1 MSTKAINGR
10 EAKEESSL
18 TSDRRDFLKV
28 AVMAAAGAALPVGAA
43 SWAGPAAAQSTQRIK
58 GEAYT
63 MKTRKLGG
71 LEVSELGFGNMGLSG
86 GHYGPG
92 VDRAQGIRVIRDAHE
107 RGVTFF
113 DTAEVY
119 GPYVNE
125 ELVGEALAPVRD
137 KVAIATKFGFKI
149 DGTNGLDSRPER
161 IRRVVEES
169 LKRLR
174 TDRIDL
180 YYQHRV
186 DLTVPIE
193 DVAGTVK
200 DLIKAG
206 KVLHF
211 GLSEPSAK
219 TIRRAHAVQPVSA
232 IQTEYSLIERSPEHN
247 GVLQACEELG
257 IGFVPWGPLGQGFLP
272 GTHGRERTVHLRPED
287 RSPSDVPTLLT
298 DGDEEQPADHRASD
312 DVRCQ
317 EGRDARPDRAGVVD
331 GAEAVDRSDPRND
344 QHGSP
349 AREHGRDQC
358 PTHASGPSRDRDGV
372 LPDRDLWWPHGCEA
386 DGADR
391 QGRRVTMSSLILLF
405 SLLVPGAGAASVQ
418 PEELRMWL
426 TVGERRFA
434 ITLTDNAAARAFAA
448 QLPLTLDMSELNGNE
463 KHAELPKALPANA
476 SRPGTIRNGD
486 LMLYGSTTLV
496 VFYLTFDSSYSY
508 TRLGGVDD
516 PTGLAQALGPRG
528 VRVVFS
534 RDY

>member
-1 MSTKAINGR
+1 
-10 EAKEESSL
+10 
-18 TSDRRDFLKV
+18 
-28 AVMAAAGAALPVGAA
+28 
-43 SWAGPAAAQSTQRIK
+43 
-58 GEAYT
+58 
-63 MKTRKLGG
+63 MKTRKLGS
-71 LEVSELGFGNMGLSG
+71 LEVSEIGFGNMTLSG

-92 VDRAQGIRVIRDAHE
+92 VDRAEGIRLIRDAHE

-211 GLSEPSAK
+211 GLSAPSAK
-219 TIRRAHAVQPVSA
+219 TIRRAHAVQPVAA
-232 IQTEYSLIERSPEHN
+232 IQTEYSLIERSVEHN

-272 GTHGRERTVHLRPED
+272 GTMDVNAQSTFDPKNDLRATFPRFSPMVMTNNQPIIELLRTFGAKKGATPAQIALAWLMAQKPWIVPIPGTTKMDHLRENVD
-287 RSPSDVPTLLT
+287 AVKVQLT
-298 DGDEEQPADHRASD
+298 PADLREIETAFSRIEIYGGRMDAKQMAQIGQDGD
-312 DVRCQ
+312 
-317 EGRDARPDRAGVVD
+317 
-331 GAEAVDRSDPRND
+331 
-344 QHGSP
+344 
-349 AREHGRDQC
+349 
-358 PTHASGPSRDRDGV
+358 
-372 LPDRDLWWPHGCEA
+372 
-386 DGADR
+386 
-391 QGRRVTMSSLILLF
+391 
-405 SLLVPGAGAASVQ
+405 
-418 PEELRMWL
+418 
-426 TVGERRFA
+426 
-434 ITLTDNAAARAFAA
+434 
-448 QLPLTLDMSELNGNE
+448 
-463 KHAELPKALPANA
+463 
-476 SRPGTIRNGD
+476 
-486 LMLYGSTTLV
+486 
-496 VFYLTFDSSYSY
+496 
-508 TRLGGVDD
+508 
-516 PTGLAQALGPRG
+516 
-528 VRVVFS
+528 
-534 RDY
+534 

>member
-1 MSTKAINGR
+1 MTTNANGR
-10 EAKEESSL
+10 FSGMLS
-18 TSDRRDFLKV
+18 RRDVL
-28 AVMAAAGAALPVGAA
+28 AA
-43 SWAGPAAAQSTQRIK
+43 SAAFAAAQLIAGATAAAPSPEAAK
-58 GEAYT
+58 GKDT

-92 VDRAQGIRVIRDAHE
+92 VERAQGIRVIRDAHE

-200 DLIKAG
+200 ELIKAG

-219 TIRRAHAVQPVSA
+219 TIRRAHAVQPVAA
-232 IQTEYSLIERSPEHN
+232 IQTEYSLIERSPERN
-247 GVLQACEELG
+247 GVLQVCEQLG

-272 GTHGRERTVHLRPED
+272 GKLKEDAQSTFDPKNDLRATFPRFSPMVIKNNHPIIEFLTKFGASKGGATPAQIALAWLVARKPWIVPIPGTSNMDHLKENMGAVNVR
-287 RSPSDVPTLLT
+287 LT
-298 DGDEEQPADHRASD
+298 PADLREIETGFS
-312 DVRCQ
+312 RI
-317 EGRDARPDRAGVVD
+317 EIYGGRMDAR
-331 GAEAVDRSDPRND
+331 
-344 QHGSP
+344 Q
-349 AREHGRDQC
+349 
-358 PTHASGPSRDRDGV
+358 
-372 LPDRDLWWPHGCEA
+372 
-386 DGADR
+386 
-391 QGRRVTMSSLILLF
+391 M
-405 SLLVPGAGAASVQ
+405 
-418 PEELRMWL
+418 
-426 TVGERRFA
+426 
-434 ITLTDNAAARAFAA
+434 A
-448 QLPLTLDMSELNGNE
+448 QIGQD
-463 KHAELPKALPANA
+463 
-476 SRPGTIRNGD
+476 
-486 LMLYGSTTLV
+486 
-496 VFYLTFDSSYSY
+496 
-508 TRLGGVDD
+508 
-516 PTGLAQALGPRG
+516 
-528 VRVVFS
+528 
-534 RDY
+534 

>member
-1 MSTKAINGR
+1 M
-10 EAKEESSL
+10 KENEKSIGIR
-18 TSDRRDFLKV
+18 RRDFISRTAL
-28 AVMAAAGAALPVGAA
+28 AGAALAVGSA
-43 SWAGPAAAQSTQRIK
+43 SWPALAGAQSPEPKK
-58 GEAYT
+58 GKDK

-161 IRRVVEES
+161 IRKVVEES
-169 LKRLR
+169 LKRLK

-219 TIRRAHAVQPVSA
+219 TIRRAHAVQPVAA
-232 IQTEYSLIERSPEHN
+232 IQTEYSLIERSPERN

-272 GTHGRERTVHLRPED
+272 GKMDVNAQSTFDPKTDLRATFPRFSPMVMKNNQPIIEFLTKFGAKKGRN
-287 RSPSDVPTLLT
+287 
-298 DGDEEQPADHRASD
+298 A
-312 DVRCQ
+312 C
-317 EGRDARPDRAGVVD
+317 PDRAGMVD
-331 GAEAVDRSDPRND
+331 GAEAVDCSDPRHD

-349 AREHGRDQC
+349 AREHGRGQC
-358 PTHASGPSRDRDGV
+358 PTHASGPSRDRDGL

-386 DGADR
+386 DGADWPR
-391 QGRRVTMSSLILLF
+391 
-405 SLLVPGAGAASVQ
+405 
-418 PEELRMWL
+418 LR
-426 TVGERRFA
+426 
-434 ITLTDNAAARAFAA
+434 
-448 QLPLTLDMSELNGNE
+448 
-463 KHAELPKALPANA
+463 
-476 SRPGTIRNGD
+476 
-486 LMLYGSTTLV
+486 
-496 VFYLTFDSSYSY
+496 
-508 TRLGGVDD
+508 
-516 PTGLAQALGPRG
+516 
-528 VRVVFS
+528 
-534 RDY
+534 

>member
-1 MSTKAINGR
+1 MNMGSNNNR
-10 EAKEESSL
+10 EIAEQISGQ
-18 TSDRRDFLKV
+18 TSDRRQFLKV
-28 AVMAAAGAALPVGAA
+28 AGTALVGAVLPVTVA
-43 SWAGPAAAQSTQRIK
+43 SSAISAAAQSTKRINPK
-58 GEAYT
+58 DT
-63 MKTRKLGG
+63 MKIRKLGG
-71 LEVSELGFGNMGLSG
+71 LKVSELGFGNMGLSG

-92 VDRAQGIRVIRDAHE
+92 VDRAQGIRVIREAYD

-169 LKRLR
+169 LRRLR

-200 DLIKAG
+200 DLIRAG

-219 TIRRAHAVQPVSA
+219 TIRRAHAVQPVAA

-272 GTHGRERTVHLRPED
+272 GKMAVNAQSTFDPKTDLRATFPRFSPMVMKNNQPVIELLRTFGAKKGATPAQIALAWLLARKPWIVPIPGTGKMDHLQENIGAV
-287 RSPSDVPTLLT
+287 DVRLT
-298 DGDEEQPADHRASD
+298 PADLREMETAFSRIEMYGGRMD
-312 DVRCQ
+312 ATQ
-317 EGRDARPDRAGVVD
+317 MAQIGRD
-331 GAEAVDRSDPRND
+331 
-344 QHGSP
+344 
-349 AREHGRDQC
+349 
-358 PTHASGPSRDRDGV
+358 
-372 LPDRDLWWPHGCEA
+372 
-386 DGADR
+386 
-391 QGRRVTMSSLILLF
+391 
-405 SLLVPGAGAASVQ
+405 
-418 PEELRMWL
+418 
-426 TVGERRFA
+426 
-434 ITLTDNAAARAFAA
+434 
-448 QLPLTLDMSELNGNE
+448 
-463 KHAELPKALPANA
+463 
-476 SRPGTIRNGD
+476 
-486 LMLYGSTTLV
+486 
-496 VFYLTFDSSYSY
+496 
-508 TRLGGVDD
+508 
-516 PTGLAQALGPRG
+516 
-528 VRVVFS
+528 
-534 RDY
+534 